1 MTKQIPVHNYKREI
15 NHQWIISLTL
25 IICLIFTT
33 FFLRWTNN
41 RINELAE
48 EVKTVKVE
56 QKEVK
61 QVMLSDENVI
71 EARIT
76 CYAPTGNLTASG
88 KVPKNGMIAVS
99 NRTIQFGTQIII
111 DGITYIVEDRTN
123 KRFENFSL
131 MTVDIFWEDS
141 LESCLDFGVQYKN
154 IIIK

>member
-25 IICLIFTT
+25 IICLIFIT

-41 RINELAE
+41 RINEIYSGVNYLYS
-48 EVKTVKVE
+48 E
-56 QKEVK
+56 QEEVK
-61 QVMLSDENVI
+61 QVILSDENVV

-99 NRTIQFGTQIII
+99 DRTIKFGTQIII
-111 DGITYIVEDRTN
+111 DGLTYTVEDRTAQWVHDD
-123 KRFENFSL
+123 KGF
-131 MTVDIFWEDS
+131 TIDIFMEEGCDAN
-141 LESCLDFGVQYKN
+141 FGADKKL

>member
-25 IICLIFTT
+25 IICLIFIT

-41 RINELAE
+41 RINEIYSGVNYLYS
-48 EVKTVKVE
+48 E
-56 QKEVK
+56 QEEVK
-61 QVMLSDENVI
+61 QVILSSENVV

-99 NRTIQFGTQIII
+99 DRTIQFGTQIII
-111 DGITYIVEDRTN
+111 DGLTYTVEDRTAQWVN
-123 KRFENFSL
+123 DLGF
-131 MTVDIFWEDS
+131 TVDIFMEEGCDAN
-141 LESCLDFGVQYKN
+141 FGADKKL

>member
-25 IICLIFTT
+25 IICLIFIT

-99 NRTIQFGTQIII
+99 DRTIKFGTQIII
-111 DGITYIVEDRTN
+111 DGLTYTVEDRTAQWVHEE
-123 KRFENFSL
+123 KGF
-131 MTVDIFWEDS
+131 TIDIYKDDCDMS
-141 LESCLDFGVQYKN
+141 FGADKKLVF
-154 IIIK
+154 IK